1 MTKPFVWQEP
11 FPHDKDLTEYYLL
24 SDQYV
29 SIIEA
34 DNKTLITVDPKGL
47 TALAKHAFYE
57 ASFFLRTSHIKQVA
71 SILHDREASANDR
84 YVALQLLRNAEVSA
98 KGVLPYCQDT
108 GTATIV
114 AEKGQ
119 SIWTGCNDAEALSLG
134 IYETFQ
140 EHSLRYSQNAPLDMY
155 TEVNTG
161 TNLPAQID
169 IAAIPGDE
177 YKFLCINKGGGSAN
191 KAALF
196 QETKSILAPEK
207 LVPFLI
213 AKMQALGTA
222 ACPPCHIAFVIGG
235 TSPEQAMK
243 VAKLAS
249 TKYYDTL
256 PTRGNE
262 YGQAFRD
269 LHLEATLLNASRTL
283 GIGAQFGG
291 KYFAHDIRVIRLPRH
306 GGSCPIALALS
317 CSADRN
323 IKGKINRHGIWLEK
337 LERDPGR
344 FIPET
349 LRMPGDSTGVRIDL
363 NRPLREV
370 MHELSRYPVGTRLSL
385 SGPLVVAR
393 DIAHAKLKARLDAGV
408 ALPDYMKNY
417 IVYYAGPAKTPEGGI
432 AGSLGPTTGG
442 RMDGYVDAFQAAG
455 GSLVM
460 LSKGNRSQQVTDACA
475 RHGGFNLGSIG
486 GAAALLAQDYVRSL
500 RCLEYAELG
509 MEAVWMM
516 EVKDMPAFILVDDKG
531 NNFYQQFEQH
541 HGCNLCPSQS
551 LK

>member
-1 MTKPFVWQEP
+1 MAKPFIWQDP
-11 FPHDKDLTEYYLL
+11 FPHDKDPTEYYLV
-24 SDQYV
+24 SDHYISV
-29 SIIEA
+29 NEA
-34 DNKTLITVDPKGL
+34 DNKILISVDPQGL
-47 TALAKHAFYE
+47 TLLAKQAFYE
-57 ASFFLRTSHIKQVA
+57 ASFFLRTAHIKQVA
-71 SILHDREASANDR
+71 SILHDPEASDNDR

-98 KGVLPYCQDT
+98 RGILPNCQDT

-119 SIWTGCNDAEALSLG
+119 SIWTGCNDAEALSRG
-134 IYETFQ
+134 ICETFQ

-169 IAAIPGDE
+169 IAATPGEE
-177 YKFLCINKGGGSAN
+177 YKFLFINKGGGSAN

-196 QETKSILAPEK
+196 QETRSILAPEK
-207 LVPFLI
+207 LIPFLV

-222 ACPPCHIAFVIGG
+222 ACPPYHIAFVIGG
-235 TSPEQAMK
+235 TSAEQSLK

-256 PTRGNE
+256 PTSGNE
-262 YGQAFRD
+262 LGRAFRD
-269 LHLEATLLNASRTL
+269 LHLESTLLNASREL

-323 IKGKINRHGIWLEK
+323 IKAKINRHGIWLEK

-344 FIPET
+344 FIPDK
-349 LRMPGDSTGVRIDL
+349 LRAPYHTNEIRIDL
-363 NRPLREV
+363 NRPLNEV
-370 MHELSRYPVGTRLSL
+370 MTELSRYPVGTRVSL
-385 SGPLVVAR
+385 SGPLIVAR

-408 ALPDYMKNY
+408 ALPEYMKNY

-432 AGSLGPTTGG
+432 SGSLGPTTGG

-486 GAAALLAQDYVRSL
+486 GAAALLAQEYVKSL
-500 RCLEYAELG
+500 RCVEYAELG

-531 NNFYQQFEQH
+531 HNFYQQFEQH
-541 HGCNLCPSQS
+541 HSCHRCPSQS

>member
-1 MTKPFVWQEP
+1 MIKPFIWQDL
-11 FPHDKDLTEYYLL
+11 FPHGKDLTEYYLL

-29 SIIEA
+29 SINEH
-34 DNKTLITVDPKGL
+34 DNRTLITVDPKGL
-47 TALAKHAFYE
+47 TALAKQAFYE
-57 ASFFLRTSHIKQVA
+57 ASFFLRTAHIKQVA
-71 SILHDREASANDR
+71 SILHDREASENDR

-98 KGVLPYCQDT
+98 KGILPNCQDT

-119 SIWTGCNDAEALSLG
+119 SIWTCCNDAEALSQG

-140 EHSLRYSQNAPLDMY
+140 EHNLRYSQNAPLDMY
-155 TEVNTG
+155 VEVNTG

-169 IAAIPGDE
+169 IAATPGDE
-177 YKFLCINKGGGSAN
+177 YKFLFINKGGGSAN

-196 QETKSILAPEK
+196 QESKSILAPEK
-207 LVPFLI
+207 LVPFLV

-222 ACPPCHIAFVIGG
+222 ACPPYHIAFVIGG
-235 TSPEQAMK
+235 TSAEQSLK

-249 TKYYDTL
+249 TTYYDTL
-256 PTRGNE
+256 PTSGNAL
-262 YGQAFRD
+262 GRAFRD
-269 LHLEATLLNASRTL
+269 LQLEETLLNASRAL

-323 IKGKINRHGIWLEK
+323 IKAKINRHGIWLEK

-344 FIPET
+344 FIPEK
-349 LRMPGDSTGVRIDL
+349 LRTPGDSTGVRIDL

-370 MHELSRYPVGTRLSL
+370 MRELACYPVGTRLSL

-393 DIAHAKLKARLDAGV
+393 DIAHAKLKARLDAGI

-417 IVYYAGPAKTPEGGI
+417 IVYYAGPAKTPKGGI
-432 AGSLGPTTGG
+432 SGSLGPTTGG
-442 RMDGYVDAFQAAG
+442 RMDGYVEAFQAAG

-486 GAAALLAQDYVRSL
+486 GAVALLAQDYVSSL
-500 RCLEYAELG
+500 RCLEYPELG
-509 MEAVWMM
+509 MEAIWMM

-531 NNFYQQFEQH
+531 HNFYQQFKQDH
-541 HGCNLCPSQS
+541 CCRLCPSQS
-551 LK
+551 IK

>member
-1 MTKPFVWQEP
+1 MMMKPFIWQEP
-11 FPHDKDLTEYYLL
+11 FSHDKDPTEYYLF

-29 SIIEA
+29 SVNEA
-34 DNKTLITVDPKGL
+34 DNRTLISVEPQGL
-47 TALAKHAFYE
+47 ALLAKQAFYE
-57 ASFFLRTSHIKQVA
+57 ASFFLRTAHIKQVA
-71 SILHDREASANDR
+71 SILHDREASENDR

-98 KGVLPYCQDT
+98 KGVLPNCQDT

-119 SIWTGCNDAEALSLG
+119 SIWTGCNDAEALSQG

-140 EHSLRYSQNAPLDMY
+140 EHNLRYSQNAPLDMY
-155 TEVNTG
+155 KEVNTG

-169 IAAIPGDE
+169 IAATPGDE
-177 YKFLCINKGGGSAN
+177 YKFLFINKGGGSAN
-191 KAALF
+191 KASLF

-207 LVPFLI
+207 LIPFLV

-222 ACPPCHIAFVIGG
+222 ACPPYHIAFVIGG
-235 TSPEQAMK
+235 TSAEQSLK

-249 TKYYDTL
+249 TTYYDTL
-256 PTRGNE
+256 PTSGNE
-262 YGQAFRD
+262 LGRAFRD
-269 LHLEATLLNASRTL
+269 LHLEETLLNASRAL

-323 IKGKINRHGIWLEK
+323 IKAKINRHGIWLEK

-344 FIPET
+344 FIPEK
-349 LRMPGDSTGVRIDL
+349 LRAPGDSTGVRIDL

-370 MHELSRYPVGTRLSL
+370 MRELSHYPVGTRLSL

-408 ALPDYMKNY
+408 ALPDYMKHY
-417 IVYYAGPAKTPEGGI
+417 IVYYAGPAKTPKGGI
-432 AGSLGPTTGG
+432 SGSLGPTTGG

-486 GAAALLAQDYVRSL
+486 GAAALLAQDYVSSL
-500 RCLEYAELG
+500 RCLEYPELG
-509 MEAVWMM
+509 IEAIWMM

-531 NNFYQQFEQH
+531 HNFYQQFEQDR
-541 HGCNLCPSQS
+541 CCRLCPSQS
-551 LK
+551 I

>member
-1 MTKPFVWQEP
+1 MTKPFIWQEP
-11 FPHDKDLTEYYLL
+11 FPHDKDPTEYYLL

-34 DNKTLITVDPKGL
+34 DNKTLIAVDPKGL
-47 TALAKHAFYE
+47 TALAKLAFYE
-57 ASFFLRTSHIKQVA
+57 ASFFLRTAHIKQVA

-98 KGVLPYCQDT
+98 KGILPYCQDT

-177 YKFLCINKGGGSAN
+177 YKFLFINKGGGSAN

-196 QETKSILAPEK
+196 QETKSILDPEK

-222 ACPPCHIAFVIGG
+222 ACPPYHIAFVIGG

-256 PTRGNE
+256 PTCGNE
-262 YGQAFRD
+262 LGQAFRD

-370 MHELSRYPVGTRLSL
+370 MHELSRYTVGTRLSL

-531 NNFYQQFEQH
+531 NNFYQQFEQR